1 MGSAPPLAARL
12 KHRVVRSRAWTAMP
26 GKYRRCI
33 ADCGRAERP
42 AVGQDID
49 EYVDYSDT
57 ATTPD
62 QERIEAIIE
71 RRHAGGTALLHVGVG
86 NSSLAR
92 RLAGRWDRI
101 DGLTVSSAELEL
113 ARTLDLPGYQ
123 VVLADKYDPGAAG
136 LLPGPYDVVVDNNP
150 TSFACCRAHQDAL
163 MERYAGW
170 IAPGGVLLTDRA
182 GMAWTVGDPRWAIT
196 VRDLAELAEP
206 HGLVVRRET
215 RHVVSLS
222 HAGR

>member
-1 MGSAPPLAARL
+1 MAEGPPLGARV
-12 KHRVVRSRAWTAMP
+12 KHRVVRSRAWTGIS
-26 GKYRRCI
+26 GKYRRCV
-33 ADCGRAERP
+33 ADCGRELRP

-49 EYVDYSDT
+49 AYVDYSDT

-62 QERIEAIIE
+62 QERIESLLEA
-71 RRHAGGTALLHVGVG
+71 RFPTGGALLHVGVG

-92 RLAGRWDRI
+92 RMGGRWERV
-101 DGLTVSSAELEL
+101 DGLTVSAAELEL
-113 ARTLDLPGYQ
+113 ARSLDLTGYH
-123 VVLADKYDPGAAG
+123 VALADKYDPAASDV
-136 LLPGPYDVVVDNNP
+136 LPGPYDVVVDNNP

-163 MERYAGW
+163 MGRYAGW
-170 IAPGGVLLTDRA
+170 IAPAGVLLTDRA

-196 VRDLAELAEP
+196 VRDLAALAAP

-222 HAGR
+222 HAPG